1 MKKDLTR
8 ILKCLLCN
16 SKKLNVFLNLGKIPI
31 TNILLKKKS
40 TVGIPTL
47 KILVCRKCWHA
58 QVEMYPNAKKV
69 YVDKYSYHTK
79 FNRSMSGHFR
89 KYIAD
94 VKKATLLKK
103 NDLIIDIGGNDGVLL
118 DNFKK
123 KKFTNLLN
131 IEPNINAVKNSRYIG
146 VKAENLFFN
155 KETSEFIKNKYGMSK
170 IIFSTNTFGNIDNLN
185 NFVDGIYNIMD
196 DKSVFIFEN
205 PYLLRTLE
213 QVQFDT
219 MYYEHVSYFSVSPLV
234 KFFNSKNMELF
245 KCIETKIHGGSM
257 MYFVKKNSS
266 KKITSNIK
274 KFLKKEKKSKLNKIE
289 TYKAFAAKVMDKKN
303 KIQTLLK
310 SIKKNKKKII
320 AYGASDR
327 GTVFMNYCKISNNEV
342 AYVVDKNTKKIGYL
356 TPGNYLKIKSI
367 KNLYMDRPEYVLL
380 NAWNFKDEILKQFKQ
395 NMLKTKV
402 IIPFPIIKIVN
413 CN

>member
-94 VKKATLLKK
+94 VKKVTLLKK

-123 KKFTNLLN
+123 KKIYKFT
-131 IEPNINAVKNSRYIG
+131 
-146 VKAENLFFN
+146 
-155 KETSEFIKNKYGMSK
+155 KY
-170 IIFSTNTFGNIDNLN
+170 
-185 NFVDGIYNIMD
+185 
-196 DKSVFIFEN
+196 
-205 PYLLRTLE
+205 RT
-213 QVQFDT
+213 Q
-219 MYYEHVSYFSVSPLV
+219 H
-234 KFFNSKNMELF
+234 
-245 KCIETKIHGGSM
+245 
-257 MYFVKKNSS
+257 
-266 KKITSNIK
+266 
-274 KFLKKEKKSKLNKIE
+274 
-289 TYKAFAAKVMDKKN
+289 
-303 KIQTLLK
+303 
-310 SIKKNKKKII
+310 
-320 AYGASDR
+320 
-327 GTVFMNYCKISNNEV
+327 
-342 AYVVDKNTKKIGYL
+342 
-356 TPGNYLKIKSI
+356 
-367 KNLYMDRPEYVLL
+367 
-380 NAWNFKDEILKQFKQ
+380 
-395 NMLKTKV
+395 
-402 IIPFPIIKIVN
+402 
-413 CN
+413 